1 MLKKLISYIQARWER
16 RFGQSAG
23 KVRWKVPML
32 GWACAGD
39 PQSRRPMMEGSMN
52 PESKDRKTTSQR
64 GSVYREENCVSVTMS
79 LLDFK
84 PGRRSFAL
92 EVRGDSMTGRHIVDG
107 DVVVFEHGLTP
118 KDGDVVAALIDNRSA
133 VKTFV
138 IDRGRPALRA
148 ENPLYPALI
157 PADELVIQGV
167 AVALVRKRERF

>member
-1 MLKKLISYIQARWER
+1 MRARPGDSEIKER
-16 RFGQSAG
+16 
-23 KVRWKVPML
+23 
-32 GWACAGD
+32 
-39 PQSRRPMMEGSMN
+39 
-52 PESKDRKTTSQR
+52 TTSQ
-64 GSVYREENCVSVTMS
+64 GGAVYREESCVSVTMNW
-79 LLDFK
+79 LDFK

-118 KDGDVVAALIDNRSA
+118 KEGDIVAALIDNRNT

-138 IDRGRPALRA
+138 INSGRPALRA
-148 ENPLYPALI
+148 ENPNYPALI

>member
-1 MLKKLISYIQARWER
+1 MLKKLISFIQERWER
-16 RFGQSAG
+16 LIGQSAR

-39 PQSRRPMMEGSMN
+39 PQLRRSAMEGSGN
-52 PESKDRKTTSQR
+52 PDSKERKTSQG
-64 GSVYREENCVSVTMS
+64 GSVYREETCVSVTMS
-79 LLDFK
+79 WLDFK

-118 KDGDVVAALIDNRSA
+118 KDGDIVAALIDNRSA

>member
-1 MLKKLISYIQARWER
+1 MLKKMTSFIQER
-16 RFGQSAG
+16 RERRIGQSAG

-39 PQSRRPMMEGSMN
+39 PQLRRPTMAGSGD
-52 PESKDRKTTSQR
+52 PDSKERKTTSQR
-64 GSVYREENCVSVTMS
+64 GAVYREENCVSVTMS
-79 LLDFK
+79 WLDFK

-92 EVRGDSMTGRHIVDG
+92 EVRGDSMMGRHIVDG

-118 KDGDVVAALIDNRSA
+118 KDGDIVAALIDNRSA

>member
-1 MLKKLISYIQARWER
+1 MLKKMTSLIRGRQER
-16 RFGQSAG
+16 RTGQSAW

-39 PQSRRPMMEGSMN
+39 PRQMQSTKGPTGD
-52 PESKDRKTTSQR
+52 PEIKERKTSQ
-64 GSVYREENCVSVTMS
+64 GCAVYREENCVSVTMS
-79 LLDFK
+79 WLDFK

-118 KDGDVVAALIDNRSA
+118 KDGDIVAALIDNRSA